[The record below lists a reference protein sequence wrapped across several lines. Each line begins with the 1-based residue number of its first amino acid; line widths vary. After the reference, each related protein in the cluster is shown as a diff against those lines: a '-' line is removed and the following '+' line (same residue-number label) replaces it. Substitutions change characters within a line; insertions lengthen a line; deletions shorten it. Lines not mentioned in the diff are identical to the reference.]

1 MNISEVKGTIVLTD
15 GAEVKFS
22 LEGDGYFQWGAETS
36 KLGETVDVVSAMQ
49 NVLIENDAFD
59 AE

>member
-15 GAEVKFS
+15 GTEVKFS
-22 LEGDGYFQWGAETS
+22 LEGDGYFQWGKETS
-36 KLGETVDVVSAMQ
+36 KLETEDAVSAMQ
-49 NVLIENDAFD
+49 NVLIENDAFG